1 MNNITK
7 QSSSEICLTENA
19 AKRVQEMAASE
30 GNDALMLRLAVNG
43 GGCSGFQ
50 YVFSLDDHIND
61 DDQVFDNSG
70 TKLLIDDIS
79 LDFLKGSTVDFKNE
93 LGGSYFHVDN
103 PNATAGCGCGTSFS
117 V

>member
-1 MNNITK
+1 MTQQTAENMN
-7 QSSSEICLTENA
+7 LTIDA
-19 AKRVQEMAASE
+19 AKRIQEMASSE
-30 GNDALMLRLAVNG
+30 GNDALMLRLSVNG

-61 DDQVFDNSG
+61 DDQVFDQSG
-70 TKLLIDDIS
+70 TKLLVDDVS
-79 LDFLKGSTVDFKNE
+79 LEFLGGATVDFKNE